1 MQEQAEKQLDYLS
14 QGAKRWP
21 GALLFVAFALAV
33 YWPTRHAGFVMDW
46 LGWQYAYN
54 RDGWAGVP
62 GSFGYPGLHPVL
74 HLGNYTLYW
83 LFGANSPVWY
93 WVFACLHG
101 LNAWLLARLVLRLPL
116 GMSVLQQTTIG
127 LATGTLFLLS
137 PYAAEVVVW
146 RVCLHYLLALLFA
159 LLAMHRTLDYLTEPR
174 KSVLWQIHL
183 LVLAALFTFE
193 WSLVIPVLLATL
205 VLVWFF
211 AQKMPLSPALFGK
224 LFAPQAGLWAL
235 YFLLNKI
242 KIGDWVGHYGA
253 DTHLNM
259 DPKYMSANML
269 RYTVKQFAFARD
281 WEHNF
286 KAPFF
291 ESLADGRPFWL
302 GTGIVLLAAAVWL
315 LFFRRLNLRLRW
327 AGAAFAWFFVA
338 LLPVSNLFFY
348 ALQYSEN
355 DRYGYFANGFGWIG
369 LLLLLSFLPKMFFRA
384 IIVGYVAVSA
394 WFLMNIN
401 HCWIESEK
409 ICAGLVEDFR
419 WYDRDEVIILASPDN
434 YLGVFMFRI
443 IGQINGFNEAL
454 ELRRGKP
461 FKGNMWEVV
470 QFNVVAPDYAITA
483 EKDSTG
489 LLYKIGFKQDGNWWW
504 RNGIGATDY
513 ENDRYTF
520 KMQQWHVE
528 MQLKEK
534 RPNTAVIYPVGNKWI
549 EVE

>member
-1 MQEQAEKQLDYLS
+1 MFSKIEKILDRPERGI
-14 QGAKRWP
+14 GAV
-21 GALLFVAFALAV
+21 ALGLFFVLLALVV

-46 LGWQYAYN
+46 LGWQYAYD
-54 RDGWAGVP
+54 RGGWAGVP

-93 WVFACLHG
+93 GVFAVLHG
-101 LNAWLLARLVLRLPL
+101 LNAWLLARLALRLPL
-116 GMSVLQQTTIG
+116 QVSAPQRLFIG
-127 LATGTLFLLS
+127 AASGLLFLLS

-159 LLAMHRTLDYLTEPR
+159 LLAMHRTLDYLSQPGKRTW
-174 KSVLWQIHL
+174 WQIQV
-183 LVLAALFTFE
+183 LVLLALFTFE
-193 WSLVIPVLLATL
+193 WSLVIPVLLLAL

-211 AQKMPLSPALFGK
+211 AEKTRPPLSLPGR
-224 LFAPQAGLWAL
+224 LFAPQVGLWAL

-253 DTHLNM
+253 DTHLNIQ
-259 DPKYMSANML
+259 PKYMMANML
-269 RYTVKQFAFARD
+269 RYVVKQFAFVRN
-281 WEHNF
+281 WEHNAKMPLLENLEF
-286 KAPFF
+286 GSA
-291 ESLADGRPFWL
+291 FWIGAGL
-302 GTGIVLLAAAVWL
+302 VLLAAAAWL
-315 LFFRRLNLRLRW
+315 LFFRRLNTRLQW

-338 LLPVSNLFFY
+338 LLPVSNLYFY

-355 DRYGYFANGFGWIG
+355 DRYGYFASGFGWLG
-369 LLLLLSFLPKMFFRA
+369 LLLLLSFLPKILYR
-384 IIVGYVAVSA
+384 IIVVGLIAVSS
-394 WFLMNIN
+394 WFLLDIN
-401 HCWIESEK
+401 RCWAESEK
-409 ICAGLVEDFR
+409 ICAGLVNDFR

-461 FKGNMWEVV
+461 FEGKMWEAV
-470 QFNVVAPDYAITA
+470 QFNVVFPSYAVTA

-489 LLYKIGFKQDGNWWW
+489 LLYKVGFKQDGNWWW
-504 RNGIGATDY
+504 RNGIGATNY

-520 KMQQWHVE
+520 TMQQWHVE
-528 MQLKEK
+528 VLLKEK
-534 RPNTAVIYPVGNKWI
+534 RPNTAIIYPVGDKWI

>member
-1 MQEQAEKQLDYLS
+1 
-14 QGAKRWP
+14 
-21 GALLFVAFALAV
+21 
-33 YWPTRHAGFVMDW
+33 
-46 LGWQYAYN
+46 
-54 RDGWAGVP
+54 
-62 GSFGYPGLHPVL
+62 
-74 HLGNYTLYW
+74 
-83 LFGANSPVWY
+83 
-93 WVFACLHG
+93 
-101 LNAWLLARLVLRLPL
+101 
-116 GMSVLQQTTIG
+116 
-127 LATGTLFLLS
+127 
-137 PYAAEVVVW
+137 
-146 RVCLHYLLALLFA
+146 
-159 LLAMHRTLDYLTEPR
+159 
-174 KSVLWQIHL
+174 
-183 LVLAALFTFE
+183 
-193 WSLVIPVLLATL
+193 
-205 VLVWFF
+205 
-211 AQKMPLSPALFGK
+211 
-224 LFAPQAGLWAL
+224 
-235 YFLLNKI
+235 
-242 KIGDWVGHYGA
+242 VGHYGA
-253 DTHLNM
+253 ETHLNM
-259 DPKYMSANML
+259 DPKYIAANML

-281 WEHNF
+281 WEHNL
-286 KAPFF
+286 KTPFF

-302 GTGIVLLAAAVWL
+302 GTGIVLLAAAIWL
-315 LFFRRLNLRLRW
+315 LFFRRLNLRLQW
-327 AGAAFAWFFVA
+327 AGAAFVWFFVA

-355 DRYGYFANGFGWIG
+355 DRYGYFANGFGWMG

-401 HCWIESEK
+401 NYWVESEK

-470 QFNVVAPDYAITA
+470 QFNVVSPDYAITA

-489 LLYKIGFKQDGNWWW
+489 LLYKVGFKQDGNWWW

-513 ENDRYTF
+513 ENDRYRF

-528 MQLKEK
+528 TQLKEK